1 MMGIQLDNL
10 EKRAITLLSELRDEA
25 KAQGAS
31 YHLRAVP
38 VHGEDSREIG
48 MRGGDNSPSQR

>member
-31 YHLRAVP
+31 YHPCLS
-38 VHGEDSREIG
+38 G
-48 MRGGDNSPSQR
+48 